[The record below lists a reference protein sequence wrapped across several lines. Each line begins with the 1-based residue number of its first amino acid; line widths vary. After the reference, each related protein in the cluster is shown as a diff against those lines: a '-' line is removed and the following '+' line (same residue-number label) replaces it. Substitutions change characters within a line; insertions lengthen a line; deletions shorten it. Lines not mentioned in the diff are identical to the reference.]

1 MRIRDLRVPPHL
13 LVDDLTLGPGE
24 VWCVLGE
31 NGAGKSLLGRA
42 LAGELP
48 EVAEQ
53 IEGRPERVVW
63 TSFESQQALYEA
75 DLDADDSNFLGG
87 GVHGWTA
94 LEVVVSEGGD
104 EAMVLDLAARLGIA
118 HLLERM
124 ARLLSTGEARRVM
137 LLRALASAPDLLI
150 LDEPFEGLDVAS
162 RDALVNLLAQ
172 LVDSGQALMFLVNRE
187 ADIMPFVTH
196 LVVMRGG
203 RVVLQGQ
210 RGQLQASDAYRAIV
224 HSTQAPAVI
233 PPPPHREV
241 GTDDAND
248 GWGIDPLVVMRACSV
263 RYGEVIQLAPFD
275 WTLRAGDHTLI
286 VGDNGSGKSTL
297 LQLITGDHPQ
307 CYTND
312 LHVLGYRRGSG
323 ESIWDIKRHIGLVS
337 PALHRDYRV
346 GATAIEVVISGL
358 YDSIGLYQQ
367 PRPAELDTAR
377 AWLDLMRL
385 SHAAQ
390 TPLRELSYGLQRLVL
405 IARALIKQPPLVILD
420 EPTQGLDD
428 DNRRRVLGFIE
439 QLSGL
444 SRTTLLFVSHR
455 TDEHLALFRSRL
467 HLEPSADPGV
477 RYVVRGA
484 PRLRPFST

>member
-13 LVDDLTLGPGE
+13 CVEDLTLGPGE

-48 EVAEQ
+48 EAAGH

-87 GVHGWTA
+87 GAHGWSA
-94 LEVVVSEGGD
+94 LDVVLSEGGD
-104 EAMVLDLAARLGIA
+104 EATVRDLAARLGIG

-124 ARLLSTGEARRVM
+124 LRQLSTGEARRVM

-150 LDEPFEGLDVAS
+150 LDEPFEGLDPIS
-162 RDALVNLLAQ
+162 RDGLAQLLAQ
-172 LVDSGQALMFLVNRE
+172 LADSGQGLMLLVNRE
-187 ADIMPFVTH
+187 ADITPFVTH
-196 LVVMRGG
+196 LAVMRGG
-203 RVVLQGQ
+203 RVVLQGP
-210 RGQLQASDAYRAIV
+210 RAELQASGAYRDVV
-224 HSTQAPAVI
+224 HAELPTAVI
-233 PPPPHREV
+233 PPPPDGEA
-241 GTDDAND
+241 GTDDAPRF
-248 GWGIDPLVVMRACSV
+248 DPLVVMRACSV

-286 VGDNGSGKSTL
+286 IGDNGSGKSTL

-312 LHVLGYRRGSG
+312 LHVFGYRRGSG

-346 GATAIEVVISGL
+346 GASALEVVISGL

-367 PRPAELDTAR
+367 PRPSDLDAAR
-377 AWLDLMRL
+377 AWLELMRL
-385 SHAAQ
+385 SDAAQ

-455 TDEHLALFRSRL
+455 SDEHLPLFRSRL
-467 HLEPSADPGV
+467 QLERSVDPGV
-477 RYVVRGA
+477 RYVVRVG
-484 PRLRPFST
+484 